1 MFRIAHMLFTIG
13 ALEPLF
19 FHFFLVLVQAVFS
32 HNAPFIC
39 RVVAAEIALKA
50 PALFRFGAHSVAHVR
65 SQNFLGG
72 VPHVAQRAFEPS
84 VFDVLSVML
93 VIVLVKLVP
102 GGTDLVAEGT
112 RQIFLSGVGYVG
124 VSFLGRLLL
133 YAHARM
139 GLHGADRLEH

>member
-1 MFRIAHMLFTIG
+1 MFRITHMLFTIG
-13 ALEPLF
+13 TLEPLF
-19 FHFFLVLVQAVFS
+19 LHLFLVLCQAVLS
-32 HNAPFIC
+32 HNDTFVC
-39 RVVAAEIALKA
+39 RVVAAEIALN
-50 PALFRFGAHSVAHVR
+50 LFRFGAHSVAHVR

-84 VFDVLSVML
+84 FFDVLSVML

-124 VSFLGRLLL
+124 VSFLGSFLL
-133 YAHARM
+133 YAHPRM
-139 GLHGADRLEH
+139 SLHGADRLEH